1 MTLAHPFSLEGKTAL
16 VAGASRGI
24 GLAIARGVA
33 AAGARTIL
41 AARSLDA
48 LERNAEAIR
57 EEGGHAEAVA
67 LDVGDPASISAV
79 VEALPEIDI
88 LINVAGTNKRKA
100 FETYTREEYNRLMEV
115 NLHGL
120 VDLTQRVG
128 GQMVKRGEGG
138 RIITVGSL
146 MTGYGL
152 PYVTVYAMTK
162 SALGG
167 MTRSLAAEWGK
178 HEITVNCIAP
188 GFVETD
194 LNREMWKDPTLRAW
208 LPSSQ
213 ALPRMGTEEEVAS
226 LAVYLSSKGAE
237 FITGQVIYVDGG
249 HSTTSIWPFEP

>member
-1 MTLAHPFSLEGKTAL
+1 MPLSHPFSLEGKTAL

-24 GLAIARGVA
+24 GLAIAYGVA

-48 LERNAEAIR
+48 LEKNAAAIR
-57 EEGGHAEAVA
+57 EQGGQAEAVA
-67 LDVGDPASISAV
+67 MDVGDPASIAAV
-79 VEALPEIDI
+79 VGALPDVDI
-88 LINVAGTNKRKA
+88 LLNVAGTNKRKG
-100 FETYTREEYNRLMEV
+100 FETYSREEYDRLMEV

-128 GQMVKRGEGG
+128 ARMVLRGAGG

-178 HEITVNCIAP
+178 HAITVNCIAP

-194 LNREMWKDPTLRAW
+194 LNREMWKDPKLREW

-226 LAVYLSSKGAE
+226 LAVYLSSAGAG

-249 HSTTSIWPFEP
+249 HSTTSVWPFDA